1 MKKSLVAVILCF
13 CLLISGLSF
22 AHADTVV
29 DSTLHN
35 WYSAELNEYT
45 NTIMVHERS
54 GVYYLVD
61 KDGNKISQDY
71 ADMTQRNTLYRVSD
85 GAHSGIID
93 GRTGQV
99 LVPCEYD
106 HTDTVDYDS
115 TTWLVGYRLSATG
128 TSDQNDFYSTNYS
141 TGAKTYYMIEST
153 DFYFKGTKVGT
164 LPRSEYTN
172 NSMTTVHGDYLFIKN
187 ATGYTAYTP
196 SFASR
201 QTDDGYSS
209 EYSSSNVHQ
218 GTGQQAFTPS
228 CTLTADEVE
237 RSVLENNNF
246 FYDLQGNLLF
256 TAKSPYSYTSIND
269 KNYARVRMDDRKY
282 GIIDMQGN
290 EIVPPICDEIA
301 SDSQYFASGY
311 QAVSV
316 DGKIGFYNAKGELTC
331 PFVYGYSSASPRGAF
346 ASLKDL
352 TGGYIVLSGAM
363 GELPMH
369 FEDVDL
375 NYDSSATCFSGVDSN
390 GNVGIMDVFGNILV
404 PFDGTF
410 TKYTWNLNVSRDG
423 TVILGQNTSKQY
435 VVYQVEKGNSTV
447 GTVQDQHDD
456 GTWNCPNCGQE
467 GNTSKFCP
475 SCGTQKPE
483 AAAQQVCSSCGYIL
497 DEGETAIFCPNCGT
511 KFE

>member
-1 MKKSLVAVILCF
+1 MRKSFLALVMCVCLLVA
-13 CLLISGLSF
+13 GLPA

-29 DSTLHN
+29 STTLRD

-45 NTIMVHERS
+45 NTIMVHERN
-54 GVYYLVD
+54 GAYYLVD

-71 ADMTQRNTLYRVSD
+71 ADMTQRSTIYRVSD
-85 GAHSGIID
+85 GAHTGIID

-106 HTDTVDYDS
+106 HADAAYS
-115 TTWLVGYRLSATG
+115 GNSTWLLGYRLSETG
-128 TSDQNDFYSTNYS
+128 TEQSNDFYSTNYS
-141 TGAKTYYMIEST
+141 TGVKTYYMIEST

-164 LPRSEYTN
+164 LPRSEFTN
-172 NSMTTVHGDYLFIKN
+172 NTSVTVHGDYMFMK
-187 ATGYTAYTP
+187 TGSGYTAYTP
-196 SFASR
+196 SFTSR
-201 QTDDGYSS
+201 PTDGGSSS
-209 EYSSSNVHQ
+209 EYTSSNVHQ
-218 GTGQQAFTPS
+218 GTGQQAFTAS
-228 CTLTADEVE
+228 CTLTPDEVE
-237 RSVLENNNF
+237 RSVMVNNNF
-246 FYDLQGNLLF
+246 FYDLQGNLMF
-256 TAKSPYSYTSIND
+256 TAKNPYSSTSIND
-269 KNYARVRMDDRKY
+269 KNYARVRMNDGKY
-282 GIIDMQGN
+282 GVIDMQGN
-290 EIVPPICDEIA
+290 EIIPPVCDEIGY
-301 SDSQYFASGY
+301 DNQYFASGY

-316 DGKIGFYNAKGELTC
+316 DGKIGYYNAQGEITC
-331 PFVYGYSSASPRGAF
+331 PFVYAYSSASVRGAF

-375 NYDSSATCFSGVDSN
+375 NLYSSATCFTGKDNNGCVGV
-390 GNVGIMDVFGNILV
+390 MDAYGNILV

-423 TVILGQNTSKQY
+423 TLILGKNASNQY
-435 VVYQVEKGNSTV
+435 VVYQVEKSS
-447 GTVQDQHDD
+447 GTAGAAQGQPDD
-456 GTWNCPNCGQE
+456 GTWTCPTCGQE

-483 AAAQQVCSSCGYIL
+483 AAAPLTCASCGYTL
-497 DEGETAIFCPNCGT
+497 AEGETAVFCPNCGS